1 MFLAKKERRLNM
13 PSHEEVIEYM
23 KKEALK
29 KEEVCQQIEEYWE
42 EECYGDVEDFFNVTK
57 TGEYKIIKESLRSLE
72 VEEVIELSENE
83 EALRAT
89 LNLAIFA
96 AIKVRNVWIG
106 SKKPTTPSES
116 CHKNLIGE

>member
-1 MFLAKKERRLNM
+1 MSPTKKERRLNM

-57 TGEYKIIKESLRSLE
+57 TGEYKIVKESLRSLE

-83 EALRAT
+83 RALLPT
-89 LNLAIFA
+89 LQLAVFA
-96 AIKVRNVWIG
+96 LVKARNV
-106 SKKPTTPSES
+106 TTPSES
-116 CHKNLIGE
+116 CHKNLMGE